1 MSYFLTSEQFGTM
14 DMEQGGDH
22 WMVELFAPVTF
33 PAPTTW
39 PSIEAYYD
47 VFLFPETNEYVVG
60 TTADN
65 AYVWG
70 YLAARGRRGQ

>member
-1 MSYFLTSEQFGTM
+1 
-14 DMEQGGDH
+14 
-22 WMVELFAPVTF
+22 MVKLFAPVTY
-33 PAPTTW
+33 PAPAKW

-60 TTADN
+60 TIVSN

-70 YLAARGRRGQ
+70 YLAAREPQKK